1 MPPTKAFT
9 TRLLT
14 RLKDTLHKTM
24 NSKAIIVSRGLHPP
38 WNMGEVVL
46 ARNFARVLMRL
57 YDDISV
63 FSAMDEKRGPY
74 DLPDVEQCFSIKCYH
89 SEEELRVAVL
99 NELNSKPPVD
109 IHFINA
115 SLIRF
120 FNVLRKARRVYLY
133 QFAYN
138 ILNNP
143 NLIMR
148 SVGALPLTYLSNV
161 RIATT
166 ALHSYDRLHRFFV
179 RHCYYVPA
187 PIDLP
192 SHSEGPTTN
201 RPNSGLRVLY
211 LGHGSY
217 LRFPYDKILKAL
229 SRLEKEGYKVEL
241 NVYVSELGYAS
252 YVEFVKGFKRAVE
265 KLGLKSL
272 VKLYLRNL
280 SEAEKWR
287 VIRENDVVLF
297 PSLVNAAIDPPLV
310 VLEAM
315 FMGKCVIATSIQSI
329 PHLLGRGRGIIVD
342 RRNLEDSVYEALRT
356 LEGNRTLLEE
366 YGTNSKRWAA
376 ETHSMDT
383 VYNRMREILN
393 EP

>member
-1 MPPTKAFT
+1 MGG
-9 TRLLT
+9 
-14 RLKDTLHKTM
+14 
-24 NSKAIIVSRGLHPP
+24 KAIIISRGLHPP

-46 ARNFARVLMRL
+46 ARNFAKVLMRF

-63 FSAMDEKRGPY
+63 FSTIDEKRGPY
-74 DLPDVEQCFSIKCYH
+74 DLPDVEQCFDIKYYRN
-89 SEEELRVAVL
+89 EEELRVAVL
-99 NELNSKPPVD
+99 NELNGKFHVD

-120 FNVLRKARRVYLY
+120 LNVVRKAGRVYLY

-148 SVGALPLTYLSNV
+148 SVGALPLTYLGNV
-161 RIATT
+161 KIVTT
-166 ALHSYDRLHRFFV
+166 ALYSHDRLHRFFV
-179 RHCYYVPA
+179 RHYHYVPA

-192 SHSEGPTTN
+192 SHSEGSRTTN
-201 RPNSGLRVLY
+201 RPNSGLKVLY

-229 SRLEKEGYKVEL
+229 SRLEKEGYDIEF
-241 NVYVSELGYAS
+241 NIYVSELGYAS
-252 YVEFVKGFKRAVE
+252 YVEFVKDFKRAIE
-265 KLGLKSL
+265 KLGLKNL

-297 PSLVNAAIDPPLV
+297 PSLVNAAIDPPLI

-315 FMGKCVIATSIQSI
+315 FMGKCVIATPIQSI
-329 PHLLGRGRGIIVD
+329 PHLLGRGRGIIVY
-342 RRNLEDSVYEALRT
+342 RRNLEDGVYEALRT
-356 LEGNRTLLEE
+356 LEDNRTLLEE
-366 YGTNSKRWAA
+366 YGIRSKRWAA
-376 ETHSMDT
+376 ETYSMDT

-393 EP
+393 ESRN